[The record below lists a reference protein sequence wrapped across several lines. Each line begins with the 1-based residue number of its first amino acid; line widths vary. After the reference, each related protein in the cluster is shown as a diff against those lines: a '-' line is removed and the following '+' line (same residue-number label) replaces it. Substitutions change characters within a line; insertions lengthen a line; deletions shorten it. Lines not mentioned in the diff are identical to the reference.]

1 MCFLMNAKWFLARA
15 CDLTTKSDHLLY
27 SHFFL
32 TDHTIT
38 HHTNA
43 TPWCRRASAAIAQL
57 ARSPLRATLPSTA
70 ATKNNP
76 DYALTSN

>member
-1 MCFLMNAKWFLARA
+1 MCFLMNDEWFLARGA
-15 CDLTTKSDHLLY
+15 RARVTLQHKSGHPGPW

-32 TDHTIT
+32 TNHTT
-38 HHTNA
+38 A